1 MKKRDGLL
9 ILINGTLWMVCGL
22 LQEIIQSGP
31 GMMST
36 LFYLV
41 SATSIVSG
49 MLLCV
54 MGRE

>member
-1 MKKRDGLL
+1 ML